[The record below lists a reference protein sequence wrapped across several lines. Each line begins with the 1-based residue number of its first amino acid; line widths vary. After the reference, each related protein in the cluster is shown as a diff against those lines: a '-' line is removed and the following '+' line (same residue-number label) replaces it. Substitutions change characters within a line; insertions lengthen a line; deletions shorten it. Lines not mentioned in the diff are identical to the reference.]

1 MDRESGEDAID
12 ELAGGMF
19 LDRPPAPVM
28 KSPAE
33 QLQLLTRGTARVLSE
48 GELLKKLERGGPLR
62 AKLGVDPTSPDLHL
76 GHSVVLEKLRQ
87 FQELGHQAV
96 LIIGDF
102 TAQIGD
108 PTGRSKTRPPLSR
121 EDILENAR
129 TYTEQAFRILDREK
143 TEVVF
148 NGEWFNRMSF
158 SEVIQL
164 NARVT
169 LQQMLQREDF
179 KTRVADGTE
188 VRLHE
193 LQYPVMQGWDSVE
206 IRSDVEI
213 GGTDQLFNIL
223 VGRDL
228 QKEEG
233 QPQQVVMLVPLLEG
247 LDGVKKMSK
256 SYDNYVGVNDPSLDM
271 FGKLMSVSDDLMA
284 RYYQLLL
291 GESLDP
297 DMHPMEAKK
306 ALAQKLTSRYHDDAA
321 GQAARDDWDTRFS
334 KKDLAAAELP
344 ELKLTEL
351 PGELTVLSLSAHA
364 FESAF
369 GITKSNG
376 ELKKQF
382 IAPGSVQLNGEK
394 LTDPNAVVTLS
405 ASDVLKLSK
414 KHAVRF
420 I

>member
-1 MDRESGEDAID
+1 MF
-12 ELAGGMF
+12 LAGPSN
-19 LDRPPAPVM
+19 LAM

-48 GELLKKLERGGPLR
+48 GELLKKLERGTPLR

-121 EDILENAR
+121 DEILANAQ
-129 TYTEQAFRILDREK
+129 TYTDQAFRILDRAK

-148 NGEWFNRMSF
+148 NGEWFNKMSF

-169 LQQMLQREDF
+169 MQQMLQREDF
-179 KTRVADGTE
+179 KNRIANDQE

-193 LQYPVMQGWDSVE
+193 IQYPIVQGWDSVVV
-206 IRSDVEI
+206 RADVEL

-228 QKEEG
+228 QKTEG
-233 QPQQVVMLVPLLEG
+233 MEPQVVMCLPILEG
-247 LDGVKKMSK
+247 LDGVQKMSK
-256 SYDNYVGVNDPSLDM
+256 SLHNYVGISEPAAEM
-271 FGKLMSVSDDLMA
+271 FGKIMSISDELMA
-284 RYYQLLL
+284 RYSVLLL
-291 GESLDP
+291 GQEIDP
-297 DMHPMEAKK
+297 ALHPMESKK
-306 ALAQKLTSRYHDDAA
+306 ALAAALVTRYHSAEEA
-321 GQAARDDWDTRFS
+321 TAARANWEAMFS
-334 KKDLAAAELP
+334 RKDLGAVELP
-344 ELKLTEL
+344 EFTL
-351 PGELTVLSLSAHA
+351 GDRRDVAGVVQAA
-364 FESAF
+364 FEQLEAP
-369 GITKSNG
+369 KSSS
-376 ELKKQF
+376 EVRRLLQQ
-382 IAPGSVQLNGEK
+382 GSIQLDGEK
-394 LTDPNAVVTLS
+394 LTDPKAEPAWSNGQ
-405 ASDVLKLSK
+405 VLKLDK
-414 KHAVRF
+414 KRSVRIAV
-420 I
+420 